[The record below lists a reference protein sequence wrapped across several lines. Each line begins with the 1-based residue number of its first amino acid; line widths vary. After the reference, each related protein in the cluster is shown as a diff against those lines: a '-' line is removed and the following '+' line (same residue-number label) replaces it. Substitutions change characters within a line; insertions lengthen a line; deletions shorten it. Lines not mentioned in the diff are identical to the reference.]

1 MTDRARVEAFF
12 DRFVGM
18 TAGAAALGILAVA
31 DRCGLLAWLGEHDG
45 GTAAEIAAGA
55 NLDQRYTTEI
65 LAGLTAAGVLDHE
78 AGVFTLP
85 PEHALFVSDSSS
97 PYYMGGWFD
106 MLPAGYAVID
116 RVAEAARHGGGVR
129 FDEFAPEMLRGLD
142 RANGP
147 SQRILL
153 TRKWL
158 PAVEGLVERLEEGID
173 VADVGCGTGTAALT
187 MAQAYPNSRFT
198 GFDVSEE
205 ALAMARERGED
216 LENVEFARAA
226 ATEFPGEYDLIT
238 TFDVVHDLAD
248 PPAALRHIRGALRPD
263 GVYLMMEPNMSSD
276 LDDNVDDVGV
286 INYGISLLHCMTQ
299 SLAIGGAGFGAAWGR
314 QRAEELAREAGFS
327 SFQPL
332 EEITNRFSAFFVLR
346 P

>member
-1 MTDRARVEAFF
+1 MVSRDRSGTGGGVLRPVRRHDRGCRGPGHPRRRRPMRSPRLARRARWRKRRRE
-12 DRFVGM
+12 R
-18 TAGAAALGILAVA
+18 
-31 DRCGLLAWLGEHDG
+31 
-45 GTAAEIAAGA
+45 
-55 NLDQRYTTEI
+55 DQRYTTEI

-129 FDEFAPEMLRGLD
+129 FDEFGPEMLRGLD

-158 PAVEGLVERLEEGID
+158 PAVEGLVKRLEEGID

-187 MAQAYPNSRFT
+187 MAQAYPNSRF
-198 GFDVSEE
+198 
-205 ALAMARERGED
+205 
-216 LENVEFARAA
+216 
-226 ATEFPGEYDLIT
+226 
-238 TFDVVHDLAD
+238 
-248 PPAALRHIRGALRPD
+248 
-263 GVYLMMEPNMSSD
+263 
-276 LDDNVDDVGV
+276 
-286 INYGISLLHCMTQ
+286 
-299 SLAIGGAGFGAAWGR
+299 
-314 QRAEELAREAGFS
+314 
-327 SFQPL
+327 
-332 EEITNRFSAFFVLR
+332 
-346 P
+346 